1 MKLPPVPGDVLRAP
15 ARDRWRLCI
24 ATACRAVATGIAF
37 ALATVTALAEV
48 GAAGEHAAPAATVD
62 ETGAARGAQVPTA
75 EAQVPTG
82 AAQVS
87 TGAAQVSTG
96 EAQAALGAGEAFL
109 LLRFDMVYDPQM
121 GRPARLRLGRLGSD
135 QELVVFRQAA
145 LQVLKVPAGRYY
157 LRGAESGLYDS
168 AAVANPPPADAA
180 QSLDVAE
187 GAAVYVGDYVFDEK
201 RKLTQRYTRSS
212 LRAAQENA
220 ALARYPLKVA
230 KSGAATMTIAR
241 E

>member
-75 EAQVPTG
+75 EAQVP
-82 AAQVS
+82 